1 MEQINTETDC
11 DVSRLD
17 FPLRAWKARIVIVAF
32 AAICAAKCFG
42 MAASQAWV
50 TNYVTQAIATS
61 RAELEATATVTV
73 TNGATEIVTGAGTGR
88 VRVVVEDSTDAA
100 MVATNCTAA
109 ARSAGITNGIVFVW
123 NGAGAYVN
131 PNGVISCTATNMT
144 YSGVASVAVDGVERF
159 AGWFDAYGV
168 LIQAGTSL
176 AITNGMAE
184 VTR

>member
-1 MEQINTETDC
+1 M
-11 DVSRLD
+11 
-17 FPLRAWKARIVIVAF
+17 KRIVMF
-32 AAICAAKCFG
+32 AAVFAAVAAFG

-50 TNYVTQAIATS
+50 TNYVAQAIAAS

-73 TNGATEIVTGAGTGR
+73 TNGATEIVAGGSGGVGR
-88 VRVVVEDSTDAA
+88 VRVVVEDASDAA

-109 ARSAGITNGIVFVW
+109 ARSAGVTNGLVFVW

-131 PNGVISCTATNMT
+131 PNGTISCTATNMT
-144 YSGVASVAVDGVERF
+144 YGGTASVATNGVERF

-168 LIQAGTSL
+168 LIQPMASL